1 MAILLIVSMIIGV
14 VFLSGCTEQTSTEH
28 ETPNIVFM
36 KDDLDDSITIGYA
49 DSFVSWGDIEIS
61 GACDATNLDEYV
73 EEEDKI
79 TDCIDIITITYIPTS
94 KALFIWD
101 FASESSG
108 LNNEKDT
115 SLPEPQIIDYKAF
128 YSGDGLY
135 KVTGVIKNVA
145 SVDVNDVHIK
155 IYIYD
160 AGSNLIKSVSM
171 DTKPSIIGAGED
183 AFFYET
189 IYAEYCDSFDM
200 EVVSYNKSDS
210 SSYGDIQF
218 LNLKIE
224 SSTYDSIGNAFYKVE
239 GDIKNAGSK
248 ILKNVRVYGMFYD
261 SWGNILD
268 MGFSFTKDV
277 IYSGQMKSFKVDL
290 MFWTSEFEVED
301 ISRYELKAEYE

>member
-1 MAILLIVSMIIGV
+1 MLLIVLMLFSTG
-14 VFLSGCTEQTSTEH
+14 FLSGCIEQSSTEQ
-28 ETPNIVFM
+28 ETPSITFM
-36 KDDLDDSITIGYA
+36 KDDLDDSITIA
-49 DSFVSWGDIEIS
+49 SAESFVSWSAIEIS
-61 GACDATNLDEYV
+61 GTCDTTNLDGYV
-73 EEEDKI
+73 EAADKI
-79 TDCIDIITITYIPTS
+79 IDCIDKITITYIPTNTT
-94 KALFIWD
+94 LFTWD

-115 SLPEPQIIDYKAF
+115 SLPEPQIVDYKAF

-160 AGSNLIKSVSM
+160 AGSNLIKSVSI
-171 DTKPSIIGAGED
+171 DTKPSIIEAGED

-200 EVVSYNKSDS
+200 EVVSYKKSDS

-224 SSTYDSIGNAFYKVE
+224 SETYDSIGNAFYKVE

-248 ILKNVRVYGMFYD
+248 ILKNVRVWGMFYD

-277 IYSGQMKSFKVDL
+277 IYSGQMKSFKVGL